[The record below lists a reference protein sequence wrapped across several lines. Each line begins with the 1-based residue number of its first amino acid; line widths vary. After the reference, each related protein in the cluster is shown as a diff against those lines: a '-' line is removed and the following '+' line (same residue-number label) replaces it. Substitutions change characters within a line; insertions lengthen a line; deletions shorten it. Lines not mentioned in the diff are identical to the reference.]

1 MEPVMSARMRPVSN
15 LPRAFALL
23 SAGLVLV
30 MTSGLARADD
40 DARMK
45 QLRLLCARLSGDL
58 TDPGGIAAFRRCLTT
73 HNPLNEIRRDNNIA
87 APAAAP
93 NAEAPDGYGRNSRLH
108 VADGVERFQV
118 AEANL
123 VYVINSAGKLW
134 RATIEGK
141 DAHQLDEKIAGF
153 QIADGHL
160 FLHSADG
167 TLWRTKLDGSEKT
180 MIDLTVAA
188 FQPINAGLIYV
199 LGTDHTLWR
208 ESGGAGKRSEVDHT
222 VKDFQAIDATLV
234 YVLGADGQLWREVG
248 SAQARTLV
256 AKDVVAFQYF
266 PNGDTV
272 YVLAGDG
279 TLWRKS
285 GNANADQVD
294 QAVAAFQAM
303 DAQLVFVLG
312 KNGRLW
318 REIGGRAQAALVD
331 HDVLL
336 SIGKAAFQAPD
347 PGHVFVLGS
356 DHRLWAESMP

>member
-1 MEPVMSARMRPVSN
+1 MRTMFC
-15 LPRAFALL
+15 LPRAPALL
-23 SAGLVLV
+23 SAGLLLV
-30 MTSGLARADD
+30 MTAGLASADD

-73 HNPLNEIRRDNNIA
+73 KNPLNEIRRDNNIA

-93 NAEAPDGYGRNSRLH
+93 NAEAPDGYGRNSRFH
-108 VADGVERFQV
+108 VADGIERFQV
-118 AEANL
+118 DAAES

-141 DAHQLDEKIAGF
+141 DAHQLDEKVTGF

-160 FLHSADG
+160 FVHGADG
-167 TLWRTKLDGSEKT
+167 TLWRAKLNGSEKSR
-180 MIDLTVAA
+180 IDQTVAA

-208 ESGGAGKRSEVDHT
+208 ELGDAGKRSEVDHT
-222 VKDFQAIDATLV
+222 VKDFQAIDASLV
-234 YVLGADGQLWREVG
+234 YVLGADGQLWREAG
-248 SAQARTLV
+248 SAQGRTLV
-256 AKDVVAFQYF
+256 AKDVLAFQYF
-266 PNGDTV
+266 PNADMV
-272 YVLAGDG
+272 YVLAADG
-279 TLWRKS
+279 TLWRKAGS
-285 GNANADQVD
+285 AKPEPAD

-303 DAQLVFVLG
+303 DAQIVFVLG

-318 REIGGRAQAALVD
+318 REIGGRAQAMLVD
-331 HDVLL
+331 RDVLV
-336 SIGKAAFQAPD
+336 SAGKAAFQAPD

-356 DHRLWAESMP
+356 DHKLWAESMP